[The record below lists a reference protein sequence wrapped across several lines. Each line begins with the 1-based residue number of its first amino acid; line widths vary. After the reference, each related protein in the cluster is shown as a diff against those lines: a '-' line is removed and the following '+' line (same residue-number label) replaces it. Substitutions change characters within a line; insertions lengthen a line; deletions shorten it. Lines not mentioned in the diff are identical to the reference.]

1 MVLRHTVHA
10 RGRGNESSID
20 KHVNNKCDDTDA
32 CRVHAHRHVHSRH
45 YKSTTASSG
54 LDEVAVGMKDATG

>member
-1 MVLRHTVHA
+1 MVSRHTVHA

-20 KHVNNKCDDTDA
+20 KHANTKSDDTDA
-32 CRVHAHRHVHSRH
+32 CRVHAHMHVHSRH

-54 LDEVAVGMKDATG
+54 LDEVAVDMRDTTG